1 MNFEQCR
8 AYLDSLQVIGIKL
21 GLDSVRTLLNGLNNP
36 HLRYPTLLVAGT
48 NGKGSVCAMLT
59 RILSRH
65 GLRAGLYT
73 SPHLVAVQERIRVNH
88 RMISRPAFCRALT
101 EVRQAADKL
110 LRDGKLPSP
119 PTHFEVLTCAALSYF
134 KTGRVDIAVLEVGLG
149 GRFDATNVVTPILSV
164 ITSIGRDHEKYLGR
178 TIDQIAL
185 EKAGIIKPKVPVVS
199 GALRP
204 AAGTVIRKRA
214 RELRAPYLGAL
225 DPPHT
230 LKAVRSRTG
239 YRFVYDLSGEKYSF
253 SPGLAGLHQG
263 RNAAVAVA
271 AAVRLG
277 QVWRP
282 LRKALIVRGI
292 EETRWPGRLETVG
305 RSPHVILDGAHNP
318 DGVKA
323 VRDYMSDFIRRPV
336 ILVFGVM
343 KDKDISGLARILFPI
358 AQKIILTKFPYHRA
372 AEPADILGHARRFAG
387 RALIEPDP
395 SRAYRLALAEALR
408 QKGCVLV
415 TGSLFLVGEVKA
427 FLARKKDNPAIAQT

>member
-263 RNAAVAVA
+263 RNGGGRRCPAWPGMASAPKS
-271 AAVRLG
+271 LDCSG
-277 QVWRP
+277 D
-282 LRKALIVRGI
+282 RGNSLAGP
-292 EETRWPGRLETVG
+292 TGDRWPFAPRHFG
-305 RSPHVILDGAHNP
+305 
-318 DGVKA
+318 
-323 VRDYMSDFIRRPV
+323 RRPQPGRCEGRER
-336 ILVFGVM
+336 LYER
-343 KDKDISGLARILFPI
+343 LHP
-358 AQKIILTKFPYHRA
+358 A
-372 AEPADILGHARRFAG
+372 AGHPRFWG
-387 RALIEPDP
+387 HE
-395 SRAYRLALAEALR
+395 
-408 QKGCVLV
+408 G
-415 TGSLFLVGEVKA
+415 
-427 FLARKKDNPAIAQT
+427 